1 MKFSMPTTAGSV
13 RRWSDCCAAMLACL
27 ALIAATASE
36 AQVYRYRDENG
47 RWVFSD
53 RQPEAGQEFELD
65 DTPTGSRRP
74 DPVRIWREDNGSSS
88 RILASN
94 QALYPVEVAAWLVSA
109 SNLRALG
116 KDDGVRAVLAPG
128 EQRTVLE
135 LEPLDPARDWSFDFR
150 AGFVPGDP
158 AVRHDDGY
166 VYRPPFAPATSFR
179 LSQAYPDAITH
190 VTPDSEHA
198 VDIAMPEGAGVFAAR
213 DGLVVEVAYS
223 NFQGGFDMQRFGREA
238 NLVRILHGDG
248 SFAVYAHL
256 SWDSIRVRV
265 GQEVVRGQPIG
276 ASGNT
281 GFSSGPHLHFAVL
294 RNDGL
299 KPVSVPVRFS
309 DPSGGSVA
317 PRTGAILRNP

>member
-1 MKFSMPTTAGSV
+1 MKFSMPTTSGSA
-13 RRWSDCCAAMLACL
+13 RRWSDRCAAVLASL
-27 ALIAATASE
+27 ALIAATVSQ

-53 RQPEAGQEFELD
+53 RQPEAGREFELD
-65 DTPTGSRRP
+65 ETPTGASRP
-74 DPVRIWREDNGSSS
+74 DPVRIWREDNDSSS

-94 QALYPVEVAAWLVSA
+94 RALYPVEIAAWLVSA
-109 SNLRALG
+109 SNLRAHG

-135 LEPLDPARDWSFDFR
+135 LEPLDPRRDWSFDYR
-150 AGFVPGDP
+150 SGFVPGDP
-158 AVRHDDGY
+158 AARHDDGY
-166 VYRPPFAPATSFR
+166 LYRPPFAPATSYR

-223 NFQGGFDMQRFGREA
+223 NFQGGLDMQRFGREA

-256 SWDSIRVRV
+256 SWDSIRVRP
-265 GQEVVRGQPIG
+265 GQQVARGEPIG

-317 PRTGAILRNP
+317 PRTGATLRNP

>member
-1 MKFSMPTTAGSV
+1 MKSCIRKIAGNAWP
-13 RRWSDCCAAMLACL
+13 WSKRCAALLAGL
-27 ALIAATASE
+27 ALMFAALAE

-53 RQPEAGQEFELD
+53 RQPETGQDFELD
-65 DTPTGSRRP
+65 DTPTGARQP
-74 DPVRIWREDNGSSS
+74 DAVRIWREDDRASS

-94 QALYPVEVAAWLVSA
+94 QALYPAEVAAWLVSA

-116 KDDGVRAVLAPG
+116 KDDGVRVVLVPG
-128 EQRTVLE
+128 EQRVVLE
-135 LEPLDPARDWSFDFR
+135 LEPLDPARDWSFDFQS
-150 AGFVPGDP
+150 GFVAGDP
-158 AVRHDDGY
+158 TARHDDGY
-166 VYRPPFAPATSFR
+166 VYRPPFAPATSYR

-223 NFQGGFDMQRFGREA
+223 NFQGGLDMQRFGRAA
-238 NLVRILHGDG
+238 NLVRILQPDG

-256 SWDSIRVRV
+256 SWDSIRVRP
-265 GQEVVRGQPIG
+265 GQQVARGQPLG
-276 ASGNT
+276 AAGST

-309 DPSGGSVA
+309 DPSGGSIV
-317 PRTGAILRNP
+317 PRSGASLRNP

>member
-1 MKFSMPTTAGSV
+1 MPTTAGSAW
-13 RRWSDCCAAMLACL
+13 RWSRRNTALLLGL
-27 ALIAATASE
+27 ALIFMSVAQ

-53 RQPEAGQEFELD
+53 RQPEAGQDFELE
-65 DTPTGSRRP
+65 DTPTGARRP
-74 DPVRIWREDNGSSS
+74 DPVRIWRQDDSGKS

-94 QALYPVEVAAWLVSA
+94 GALYPVEIAAWLVSA

-116 KDDGVRAVLAPG
+116 KDDGARAVLIPG

-150 AGFVPGDP
+150 SGFVPGDP
-158 AVRHDDGY
+158 SARHDDGY
-166 VYRPPFAPATSFR
+166 LYRPPFAPATSYR

-190 VTPDSEHA
+190 VTPDSAHA

-213 DGLVVEVAYS
+213 EGLVVEVAYS
-223 NFQGGFDMQRFGREA
+223 NFRGGLDMQRFGREA
-238 NLVRILHGDG
+238 NLVRILHSDG

-256 SWDSIRVRV
+256 SWDSIRVRPGEQV
-265 GQEVVRGQPIG
+265 ARGQPIG
-276 ASGNT
+276 LAGST
-281 GFSSGPHLHFAVL
+281 GYSSGPHLHFAVL

-309 DPSGGSVA
+309 DPSGGSVV
-317 PRTGAILRNP
+317 PRTGSTLRNP

>member
-1 MKFSMPTTAGSV
+1 MKFSIRKVAGNGPH
-13 RRWSDCCAAMLACL
+13 WSKRNVACL
-27 ALIAATASE
+27 LSLALVFSAAAE

-53 RQPEAGQEFELD
+53 RQPDAGQEFELENR
-65 DTPTGSRRP
+65 PTGARQREA
-74 DPVRIWREDNGSSS
+74 VRIWREDETGSS

-109 SNLRALG
+109 SNLRALS
-116 KDDGVRAVLAPG
+116 KDDGVRAVLVPG
-128 EQRTVLE
+128 EQRVVLE
-135 LEPLDPARDWSFDFR
+135 LEPLDPARDWSFDFQSGYV
-150 AGFVPGDP
+150 AGDP
-158 AVRHDDGY
+158 GARHDDGY
-166 VYRPPFAPATSFR
+166 AYRPPFAPATSFP

-198 VDIAMPEGAGVFAAR
+198 VDIVMPEGAGVFAAR

-223 NFQGGFDMQRFGREA
+223 NFQGGLDMQRFGREA

-256 SWDSIRVRV
+256 SWDSIRVRP
-265 GQEVVRGQPIG
+265 GQQVARGQALG
-276 ASGNT
+276 AAGST

-299 KPVSVPVRFS
+299 KAVSVPVRFS

-317 PRTGAILRNP
+317 PRTGATLRNP